1 MTLFLIDTAGIEL
14 ENPSSF
20 VFNEGWRYYRTV
32 AHAAAHAAAHSA
44 ACAAL
49 EAVDIRASEEKRKN
63 NSDRRRLAGVVR
75 QLSMETLS
83 LEMQKASGE
92 DISIKMER
100 IRGHDYIV
108 AHGANLLTA
117 AKQNEILGQ
126 ALTQTQLYHMTSLHV
141 CGDADAMQLRYNKE
155 GLLWGCLCG
164 VEEDSASGRLAE
176 RAMPELFKRLHGQ
189 WYLVANVSQVC
200 GHASCARPAHTS
212 GARGC

>member
-14 ENPSSF
+14 ENPSCF
-20 VFNEGWRYYRTV
+20 AFNEGWRYYRTV
-32 AHAAAHAAAHSA
+32 AHATAHAAAHAA

-83 LEMQKASGE
+83 LEMQKVSGE

-108 AHGANLLTA
+108 AHGANSLTA
-117 AKQNEILGQ
+117 TKQNEILGQ

-141 CGDADAMQLRYNKE
+141 CGDADAMQLRYTKG
-155 GLLWGCLCG
+155 GLLWGRMCG

-212 GARGC
+212 GAGGC